1 MLLISRPAECFDGL
15 RIWFVFIFPIGFQNL
30 VKAVLTAY
38 ILAVK
43 MDALARSLPL
53 LRGPAGLRRSKFR
66 ETSLFL
72 KKFSL
77 SRVAF
82 EKM

>member
-1 MLLISRPAECFDGL
+1 MVILSHNLRFNNIILQINIFLNPLDPFDQE
-15 RIWFVFIFPIGFQNL
+15 R
-30 VKAVLTAY
+30 
-38 ILAVK
+38 
-43 MDALARSLPL
+43 D
-53 LRGPAGLRRSKFR
+53 LRGPADLRRSKFR

>member
-1 MLLISRPAECFDGL
+1 MYMYLLQFSE
-15 RIWFVFIFPIGFQNL
+15 
-30 VKAVLTAY
+30 K
-38 ILAVK
+38 
-43 MDALARSLPL
+43 S